1 MIGQRIKQLRAER
14 GISLSELAH
23 RAGVAKSYL
32 SAIERLIQI
41 NPSIQVIEKI
51 AAVLEVPVQTL
62 LLSSQSKED
71 QVETD
76 PEWIVLAKEAMES
89 GISKEQFREFL
100 HYQQWRSRH
109 LDE

>member
-1 MIGQRIKQLRAER
+1 MIGQRIKQLREER

-23 RAGVAKSYL
+23 QAGVAKSYL

-62 LLSSQSKED
+62 ILSSEQND
-71 QVETD
+71 DALQAD
-76 PEWIVLAKEAMES
+76 PEWIALAKEAMES

-100 HYQQWRSRH
+100 QYQQWRSRH
-109 LDE
+109 QDN